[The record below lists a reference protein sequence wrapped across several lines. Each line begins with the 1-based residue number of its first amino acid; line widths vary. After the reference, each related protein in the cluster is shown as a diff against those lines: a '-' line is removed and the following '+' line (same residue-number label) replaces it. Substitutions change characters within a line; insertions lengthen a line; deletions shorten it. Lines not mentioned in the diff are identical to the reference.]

1 MNTIK
6 IFYSNRKRKKFLL
19 KEEEL
24 NEMIVTK
31 KFKKK
36 NKNFFSLNYII
47 NSGFLLKILFPTFII
62 LLFIYLIIYLYV
74 YKKKQQKKNYFACF
88 CSKARQENRYARQ
101 LIPYYLK
108 LGVNKFI
115 FLDNNLNNTEKLSDV
130 LGDYK
135 KSGLVDIYDLFGS
148 KIGQSEFFEIV
159 YEKYKNKCKW
169 FLFFDFDEYLEM
181 HFENNKSLIL
191 NEFLPNPIFNNCEAI
206 LFNWLIYSDN
216 DLVYY
221 DNRSLLERFT
231 EPYFAC
237 QANMIVKPIVRGGLN
252 KTIFYPNSS
261 NHVPHRNVTICDS
274 MGRRMINYNN
284 LAINPPIFKYGFLKH
299 FNTKTADEYSDKIKR
314 GANRNLPYNIN
325 ERVKTFFKYNKFTEE
340 KMKVF
345 EKKLNKTFNRNGYRE
360 GFRGN

>member
-36 NKNFFSLNYII
+36 KKNFFSLNYII

-181 HFENNKSLIL
+181 HFENNKSLVL
-191 NEFLPNPIFNNCEAI
+191 NEFVPNPIFNNCEAI

-216 DLVYY
+216 D
-221 DNRSLLERFT
+221 
-231 EPYFAC
+231 
-237 QANMIVKPIVRGGLN
+237 
-252 KTIFYPNSS
+252 
-261 NHVPHRNVTICDS
+261 
-274 MGRRMINYNN
+274 
-284 LAINPPIFKYGFLKH
+284 
-299 FNTKTADEYSDKIKR
+299 
-314 GANRNLPYNIN
+314 
-325 ERVKTFFKYNKFTEE
+325 
-340 KMKVF
+340 
-345 EKKLNKTFNRNGYRE
+345 
-360 GFRGN
+360 